1 MKVLLILIAIFF
13 VLKLLTKYLGPLL
26 LMYASKKITKKF
38 QDQFEG
44 ANEFQKT
51 ENHQTTR
58 DKKELK
64 EKKTVG
70 EYIDFEEID

>member
-26 LMYASKKITKKF
+26 LMYASKKFTEKIK
-38 QDQFEG
+38 DQFES
-44 ANEFQKT
+44 ANDFQKT
-51 ENHQTTR
+51 ENHQTTG
-58 DKKELK
+58 DNKKLK

>member
-38 QDQFEG
+38 QDQFES
-44 ANEFQKT
+44 ANNFQKT
-51 ENHQTTR
+51 ENHQNTKG
-58 DKKELK
+58 KKELK

>member
-1 MKVLLILIAIFF
+1 MKVLLILIAVFF

-26 LMYASKKITKKF
+26 LMYASKKMKEKINEQF
-38 QDQFEG
+38 QGMND
-44 ANEFQKT
+44 FQKS
-51 ENHQTTR
+51 ENHQNTK

-64 EKKTVG
+64 EKKPVG